1 MDILALR
8 LLLTEKDVYDLG
20 VPEALASQGVR
31 DLRVQLTPQGIH
43 LAGVYPTGFAEVN
56 FTTLWQ
62 VFIHQGKV
70 VARLADVQTS
80 GGGDLAQALF
90 GLLTP
95 AAARQLLMTT
105 LAKALSE
112 EEAFQV
118 EDDLLVLDSERLAL
132 KRGWTVRTNFT
143 TVHCQQG
150 YLLLEALAPPA

>member
-8 LLLTEKDVYDLG
+8 LLLTEQDVYDLG

-31 DLRVQLTPQGIH
+31 DLRVRLTPQGIH
-43 LAGVYPTGFAEVN
+43 LAGVYPTSFAEVG
-56 FTTLWQ
+56 FVTLWH
-62 VFIHQGKV
+62 VFIHHGKL

-80 GGGDLAQALF
+80 GDGDLAQALF

-105 LAKALSE
+105 LAKALSD
-112 EEAFQV
+112 EEAFHVQ
-118 EDDLLVLDSERLAL
+118 DDLLILDPEQLAR

-143 TVHCQQG
+143 GVHCQQG
-150 YLLLEALAPPA
+150 FLVLESLAPPT